1 MDNKNAMEGL
11 VVHTFDRLNIVNNA
25 LLKIDSESDDARL
38 RILNFAE
45 YVLRGCY
52 PLFSELL
59 SGN

>member
-1 MDNKNAMEGL
+1 MEGR
-11 VVHTFDRLNIVNNA
+11 VVQTIYRLNVVNNA
-25 LLKIDSESDDARL
+25 LLKADSESDDARL